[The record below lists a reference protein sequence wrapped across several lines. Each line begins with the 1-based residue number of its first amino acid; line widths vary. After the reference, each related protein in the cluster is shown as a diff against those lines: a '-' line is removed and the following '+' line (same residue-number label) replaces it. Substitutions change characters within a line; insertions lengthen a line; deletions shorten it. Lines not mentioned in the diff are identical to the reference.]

1 MNPCIIIKLRMES
14 QPNLVLILHADN
26 FAVILGE
33 HMYIIF
39 GGVVNSF
46 HVRRPD
52 KCHGKVE
59 AVVKP
64 CCSLKASKLSAVGI
78 SFNSD
83 RQSAE
88 IYVVIVADM

>member
-1 MNPCIIIKLRMES
+1 MNPCIIIKLRMKS
-14 QPNLVLILHADN
+14 QPNLVLILHTDN
-26 FAVILGE
+26 FAVILCE

-46 HVRRPD
+46 HVRCSD
-52 KCHGKVE
+52 KCHGKVK
-59 AVVKP
+59 AIVKP
-64 CCSLKASKLSAVGI
+64 CCGLEASKLSAVGI
-78 SFNSD
+78 SFNSN

>member
-1 MNPCIIIKLRMES
+1 MKS
-14 QPNLVLILHADN
+14 QPNLVLILHTDN

-39 GGVVNSF
+39 GGVINSF
-46 HVRRPD
+46 HVRSPD

-59 AVVKP
+59 AIVKP
-64 CCSLKASKLSAVGI
+64 CCDLEASELSAVGI
-78 SFNSD
+78 SFNSN

>member
-1 MNPCIIIKLRMES
+1 MES
-14 QPNLVLILHADN
+14 QPNLVLILYTDN

-39 GGVVNSF
+39 GGGINSF
-46 HVRRPD
+46 HVRCSD
-52 KCHGKVE
+52 KCHGKVK
-59 AVVKP
+59 AIVKP